1 MKGKNVTIFKNKFI
15 KGMAMKNLSKSKLSL
30 SRSIKL
36 KITVFFLIIV
46 LSIATLLSVILYLQC
61 AAMVTKEA
69 SDRAYETVEEASNAI
84 DVGEFV
90 KLQTIEDEK
99 NPSYIQMRQN
109 LEYIRKISGA
119 KYIFTMRKTDDGN
132 FMYVVDGS
140 SIEEISHI
148 GDTEESTPAFEKTWS
163 GEAYK
168 DEKIHHE
175 EGWGSFIS
183 SYYPLKDNQGNVV
196 GFIAVDYD
204 VESVYLGLNKFK
216 TTSIIILLGFA
227 VIILICGLLL
237 SNSISKPIKNAVEYS
252 KELANLDITKDVSR
266 RDLNRK
272 DEFGDL
278 AHALHSIADSFR
290 DIIGK
295 ISDSS
300 EQMAAASQ
308 EFTAISQESA
318 TAVEEISRTVEEIA
332 NGASDQAK
340 NTEEGA
346 SKAVLL
352 GEIIDNDIEYTKNIN
367 NAVSNVTQIVNE
379 GLVEIENLSRI
390 TDENNIAN
398 KNISDVILKTNE
410 SSDKISE
417 ASNFIASIADQTN
430 LLALNAAIEAAR
442 AGEAGK
448 GFAVVA
454 DEIRKMAEQ
463 SANSTHTIEQIVN
476 ELQLNVKNAVD
487 TMKRVSE
494 ITNEQ
499 TQSVIKN
506 KNNYKLI
513 EEAMKE
519 SQKAIERLKA
529 SGEEMYDMKNEIM
542 STLENLSSI
551 AEENSAATQ
560 EVTASMEEQAASMEE
575 IASSSGDLSQLAQ
588 DLQNTILKFKI

>member
-1 MKGKNVTIFKNKFI
+1 
-15 KGMAMKNLSKSKLSL
+15 MAMKNLSKSKLSM
-30 SRSIKL
+30 SRSIKT

-46 LSIATLLSVILYLQC
+46 LSIATLLSVVLYLQC

-90 KLQTIEDEK
+90 KLQTVEDEK

-109 LEYIRKISGA
+109 MEYIRKISGA

-140 SIEEISHI
+140 SIEDISHI
-148 GDTEESTPAFEKTWS
+148 GDTEESMPAFEKVWS
-163 GEAYK
+163 GEVHK

-252 KELANLDITKDVSR
+252 KKLANLDLTKDVSQ

-278 AHALHSIADSFR
+278 AQALHSIADSFK

-352 GEIIDNDIEYTKNIN
+352 GEIIDNDIEFTKNIN
-367 NAVSNVTQIVNE
+367 NAVNNVTQIVNE
-379 GLVEIENLSRI
+379 GLVEIENLSGI

-476 ELQLNVKNAVD
+476 ELQMNVKNAVY

-519 SQKAIERLKA
+519 SQKALKRLNA
-529 SGEEMYDMKNEIM
+529 SGKEMYDMKNEIM

-560 EVTASMEEQAASMEE
+560 EVTASTEEQAASMEE
-575 IASSSGDLSQLAQ
+575 IASSSEDLSELAQ